1 MKKSAAKML
10 AILFIVTA
18 LITSLAACGSGNNNE
33 NNNSTNTSTNS
44 GNNGNSG
51 TEPGTDPITLS
62 WFSADP
68 IATWND
74 MKDEVGQE
82 ITKQTG
88 VTLDVEFAMDAN
100 RIALMIASGDYP
112 DMISPKGDASKLVDA
127 GALIDLTDLIEEH
140 GPNLKK
146 VYGDYMD
153 RLKWS
158 AEDDSIYI
166 LPTLDAVGKQYMDAG
181 GTFQIQHAALKEA
194 GYPEIKTVKDYE
206 NVIKQYVENHPT
218 TEDGQPTIGISL
230 LADDW
235 RIMIGVTNPA
245 FITTGAPD
253 DGEYYIDPE
262 TYEVTYHYRRPEE
275 KEYFRWLN
283 HINDIG
289 LLDPEAFVQKED
301 QYKAKIASGRV
312 VGVIDQDW
320 GFSDSVNALK
330 SEGKFDKT
338 YARFPVTLT
347 EEFKDHSFQD
357 TGYMAGWGVGI
368 TTEAEDPVRAIK
380 FLDWLAS
387 DEGQVLINWGIEG
400 KHYTVEDGKR
410 VIIPE
415 VQERKN
421 NDNTNFTKETGIG
434 MYNISAR
441 FGDGV
446 KDSTG
451 NYYTTTFPEQV
462 IENYNDVEKETL
474 AAYGVERW
482 IELWPSK
489 DEFPVK
495 PWGAAWNISY
505 PSDSDLAVLYK
516 TMEEITRKRIPEII
530 LADPAEFDQL
540 WDDYMAELED
550 NDVEEME
557 DEYETYV
564 KARIEHWGGTVE

>member
-1 MKKSAAKML
+1 MKKSAAKLL
-10 AILFIVTA
+10 AILFIVTT
-18 LITSLAACGSGNNNE
+18 LITSLAACGSGNNNNE
-33 NNNSTNTSTNS
+33 NGNTNANS
-44 GNNGNSG
+44 GNAEGGAGESSA
-51 TEPGTDPITLS
+51 EPITLS

-82 ITKQTG
+82 ITKRTG
-88 VTLDVEFAMDAN
+88 VTLEPEFAMDAN

-146 VYGDYMD
+146 VYGDYME

-158 AEDDSIYI
+158 KDDDSIYI
-166 LPTLDAVGKQYMDAG
+166 LPSLNGVDQEYMDTG
-181 GTFQIQHAALKEA
+181 GTFHLQHQAVKEA

-206 NVIKQYVENHPT
+206 AVIQQYVDSHPT
-218 TEDGQPTIGISL
+218 TADGQPTIGLTL

-253 DGEYYIDPE
+253 DGEIYIDPE
-262 TYEVTYHYRRPEE
+262 TYEVTLHYRRPEE

-283 HINDIG
+283 HMNDIG

-301 QYKAKIASGRV
+301 QYKAKIATGRV

-320 GFSDSVNALK
+320 GFADSVNSLK
-330 SEGKFDKT
+330 SEGKYEQA
-338 YARFPVTLT
+338 YARFPITLT
-347 EEFKDHSFQD
+347 EEYKDHALQS
-357 TGYMAGWGVGI
+357 TGFMAGWGIGI

-387 DEGQVLINWGIEG
+387 DEGQILNNWGIEG

-415 VQERKN
+415 VLDKKI

-434 MYNISAR
+434 MYSISAR
-441 FGDGV
+441 YGDGV
-446 KDSTG
+446 QDSTG

-462 IENYNDVEKETL
+462 INNYNEVEKETL

-482 IELWPSK
+482 IELWPQK

-495 PWGAAWNISY
+495 AWGAAWDLSY
-505 PSDSDLAVLYK
+505 PSDSDLAILYK
-516 TMEEITRKRIPEII
+516 TMEEITRRSIPEIV
-530 LADPAEFDQL
+530 LADPADFDAKWDEF
-540 WDDYMAELED
+540 MTELEE
-550 NDVEEME
+550 NDVEKFE
-557 DEYETYV
+557 DEYEKLV
-564 KARIEHWGGTVE
+564 KARVELWN

>member
-1 MKKSAAKML
+1 MKKSTAKML

-18 LITSLAACGSGNNNE
+18 LITSLAACGGNNND
-33 NNNSTNTSTNS
+33 NNSNSNGTKTNNSGAETSTDPVNLTWFS
-44 GNNGNSG
+44 V
-51 TEPGTDPITLS
+51 DPI
-62 WFSADP
+62 P
-68 IATWND
+68 TWND

-88 VTLDVEFAMDAN
+88 VTLEPEFAMDAN

-146 VYGDYMD
+146 VYGDYME

-158 AEDDSIYI
+158 EEDDSIYI
-166 LPTLDAVGKQYMDAG
+166 LPSLEGVDREYMDIG
-181 GTFQIQHAALKEA
+181 GTFHIQHAAVKEA
-194 GYPEIKTVKDYE
+194 GYPDIKTVHDYE
-206 NVIKQYVENHPT
+206 NVIKDYLAKHPT
-218 TEDGQPTIGISL
+218 TEDGQPMIGISL

-245 FITTGAPD
+245 TVTTGVPD

-301 QYKAKIASGRV
+301 QYKAKIATGRV
-312 VGVIDQDW
+312 VGIIDQDW
-320 GFSDSVNALK
+320 GFQDSVNALK
-330 SEGKFDKT
+330 SEGKFEQT
-338 YARFPVTLT
+338 YAHFPITLS
-347 EEFKDHSFQD
+347 EEYTDHTLQS
-357 TGYMAGWGVGI
+357 TGYMAGWGIGI
-368 TTEAEDPVRAIK
+368 TTEAEDPVRVIK

-400 KHYTVEDGKR
+400 KHYTVEDGTR

-415 VQERKN
+415 VLDRKN
-421 NDNTNFTKETGIG
+421 NDNTNFVKETGIG

-441 FGDGV
+441 YGDGV

-462 IENYNDVEKETL
+462 IRNYSDVEKETL
-474 AAYGVERW
+474 AQYGVERW

-495 PWGAAWNISY
+495 PWGASWNISY
-505 PSDSDLAVLYK
+505 PSDSDLAILYK
-516 TMEEITRKRIPEII
+516 SMEEVTRRYIPEII
-530 LADPAEFDQL
+530 LAEPADFDQL
-540 WDDYMAELED
+540 WDDYMAELD
-550 NDVEEME
+550 AKDVEQME
-557 DEYETYV
+557 DEFEAYV
-564 KARIEHWGGTVE
+564 KARIELWGGEAK